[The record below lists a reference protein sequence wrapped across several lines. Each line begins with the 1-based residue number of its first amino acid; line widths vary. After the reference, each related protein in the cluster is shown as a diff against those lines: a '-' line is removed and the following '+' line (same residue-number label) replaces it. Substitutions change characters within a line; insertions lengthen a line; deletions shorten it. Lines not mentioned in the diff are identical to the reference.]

1 MARPNKNSAEYFA
14 HDADMRN
21 DIKIKAL
28 RRNFGH
34 RGYAVWCFILETLTD
49 SEDYFADYNEVS
61 QELLAADFDVSVEE
75 LREIVS
81 FSCRINL
88 LQLTDDNRLFSQSLQ
103 RRFEN
108 LTVKRERKRLLSKEE
123 RSAINRQNGM
133 RGGNPNFQK
142 DKPNPY
148 YNISENKSVI
158 TKTLPNI
165 TEDKPKVKESKEEE
179 SKPKKSKP
187 KKSKEREIVYPFSD
201 ISRLWNEIC
210 GGKLPKVK
218 ALNDSRRQKI
228 KCRLSESGAK
238 TADEMTAWAKEL
250 FEKIA
255 ASSFM
260 CGENNHQWTATFDWI
275 FENEKNWVKVSE
287 GNYDNKRGSNTGFTG
302 VQNQL
307 GVGEY
312 FTQDGRRTYGSGRA
326 NIPLSAPPR
335 PSEKY
340 QWSAESQNWIML

>member
-28 RRNFGH
+28 RRKFGH
-34 RGYAVWCFILETLTD
+34 KGYALWCFILETLTD

-179 SKPKKSKP
+179 SKPKKSK
-187 KKSKEREIVYPFSD
+187 EREIVYPFSD

-250 FEKIA
+250 FERIA

-302 VQNQL
+302 VQNKL

-312 FTQDGRRTYGSGRA
+312 ITPDGKRTYGSGRA

>member
-1 MARPNKNSAEYFA
+1 MARPNKNSADYFT
-14 HDADMRN
+14 HDCDMRN

-28 RRNFGH
+28 RRKFGH
-34 RGYAVWCFILETLTD
+34 KGYAVWCFILETLTD
-49 SEDYFADYNEVS
+49 SEDYIADYTEMS
-61 QELLAADFDVSVEE
+61 QELMAADFDVSVEE
-75 LREIVS
+75 LKEIID

-88 LQLTDDNRLFSQSLQ
+88 LQLTDDSRLFSKALQ

-108 LTVKRERKRLLSKEE
+108 LTVKRERKQLLTHAQ
-123 RSAINRQNGM
+123 RSEINRRNGM
-133 RGGNPNFQK
+133 KGGNPNFQK

-148 YNISENKSVI
+148 YQITENKSEI
-158 TKTLPNI
+158 TETLPNI
-165 TEDKPKVKESKEEE
+165 TEDNPKVKESKGEE
-179 SKPKKSKP
+179 SKP
-187 KKSKEREIVYPFSD
+187 KKSKEREVYPFSD
-201 ISRLWNEIC
+201 IHRLWNEIC

-218 ALNDSRRQKI
+218 ALNDSRRKKI

-238 TADEMTAWAKEL
+238 TADEMAAWAKDL
-250 FEKIA
+250 FERIA
-255 ASSFM
+255 ASSFL
-260 CGENNHQWTATFDWI
+260 CGDNNHQWNATFDWI

-287 GNYDNKRGSNTGFTG
+287 GNYDNKRGLNTGRTG
-302 VQNQL
+302 VENSL

-312 FTQDGRRTYGSGRA
+312 ITRDGRRTYGSGCA

>member
-34 RGYAVWCFILETLTD
+34 KGYAVWCFILETLTD
-49 SEDYFADYNEVS
+49 SEDYFADYNDIS
-61 QELLAADFDVSVEE
+61 KELMAADFDISVEE
-75 LREIVS
+75 LQEIVS

-88 LQLTDDNRLFSQSLQ
+88 LQMTEDNRLYSQSLQ

-108 LTVKRERKRLLSKEE
+108 LTVKRERKRLLSSEE
-123 RSAINRQNGM
+123 RREINRQNGLK
-133 RGGNPNFQK
+133 GGNPNFQK

-148 YNISENKSVI
+148 YEISKTKSDI
-158 TKTLPNI
+158 TETLPNI

-179 SKPKKSKP
+179 SKPKKSKD
-187 KKSKEREIVYPFSD
+187 REIVYPYSD
-201 ISRLWNEIC
+201 IARLWNEIC

-218 ALNDSRRQKI
+218 ALNDNRRQKI

-238 TADEMTAWAKEL
+238 TEEEMTAWAKDL
-250 FEKIA
+250 FGSIA
-255 ASSFM
+255 ASSFL
-260 CGENNHQWTATFDWI
+260 CGENNHQWSATFDWI
-275 FENEKNWVKVSE
+275 FENATNWVKVSE
-287 GNYDNKRGSNTGFTG
+287 GNYDNKRGSNTGRTG
-302 VQNQL
+302 VQNSL

-312 FTQDGRRTYGSGRA
+312 ITQDGRRTYGSGRA

>member
-1 MARPNKNSAEYFA
+1 MARPNKNSADYFT
-14 HDADMRN
+14 HDCDMRN

-28 RRNFGH
+28 RRKFGH
-34 RGYAVWCFILETLTD
+34 KGYAVWCFILETLTD
-49 SEDYFADYNEVS
+49 SEDFYADYTDIS
-61 QELLAADFDVSVEE
+61 QELMAADFDISVDD
-75 LREIVS
+75 LQTIVA
-81 FSCRINL
+81 FCVRINL
-88 LQLTDDNRLFSQSLQ
+88 LQMTDDNRLYSEAHQ
-103 RRFEN
+103 RRFEQM
-108 LTVKRERKRLLSKEE
+108 VVRRERRRLLSSEE
-123 RSAINRQNGM
+123 RSRINRLNGM
-133 RGGNPNFQK
+133 KGGNPNFQK

-148 YNISENKSVI
+148 YQTTEIKTEI
-158 TKTLPNI
+158 TETLPNI
-165 TEDKPKVKESKEEE
+165 TKDKPKLEE
-179 SKPKKSKP
+179 KKIEENRTEE
-187 KKSKEREIVYPFSD
+187 KKDREIVYPYRD

-250 FEKIA
+250 FERIA

-287 GNYDNKRGSNTGFTG
+287 GNYDNKRGSNTEFTG
-302 VQNQL
+302 IQNKL

-312 FTQDGRRTYGSGRA
+312 ITPDGKRTYGSGRA

>member
-34 RGYAVWCFILETLTD
+34 KGYAVWCFILETLTD
-49 SEDYFADYNEVS
+49 SEDYFADYNDIS
-61 QELLAADFDVSVEE
+61 KELMAADFDISVEE
-75 LREIVS
+75 LQEIVA

-88 LQLTDDNRLFSQSLQ
+88 LQMTEDNRLYSQSLQ

-108 LTVKRERKRLLSKEE
+108 LTVKRERKRLLSSEE
-123 RSAINRQNGM
+123 RREINRQNGLK
-133 RGGNPNFQK
+133 GGNPNFRK

-148 YNISENKSVI
+148 YGITENKSDI
-158 TKTLPNI
+158 TERLPNI

-179 SKPKKSKP
+179 SKPTKSKD
-187 KKSKEREIVYPFSD
+187 REIVYPYQD
-201 ISRLWNEIC
+201 IARLWNETC

-218 ALNDSRRQKI
+218 ALNDNRRQKI

-238 TADEMTAWAKEL
+238 TAEEMTAWAKDL
-250 FEKIA
+250 FDSIA
-255 ASSFM
+255 ASTFL
-260 CGENNHQWTATFDWI
+260 CGENNHQWSATFDWI
-275 FENEKNWVKVSE
+275 FENPTNWVKVSE
-287 GNYDNKRGSNTGFTG
+287 GNYDNKRGSNTGRTG
-302 VQNQL
+302 VQNSL

-312 FTQDGRRTYGSGRA
+312 ITQDGRRTYGSGRA